1 MATLKVI
8 RKRITSVKN
17 TQKITKAMKMVA
29 AAKLRRAQ
37 GALLQA
43 RPYGVHIKAL
53 LTEVSAYVNPENTP
67 FLNQAP
73 NGKASL
79 LVFSSDRGL
88 CGGFNSNL
96 LRKVNTF
103 LYHEGKTHESVQ
115 VQIVGK
121 KARDFFRAR
130 KIDIHKE
137 WQGITTGFSFENALE
152 IAQEILTGFQNGD
165 FANFYIAYN
174 GFQSAISQEIRIRK
188 ILPLEFHTQP
198 HSGGEGVDATRAS
211 MEIAGIFPIIFEP
224 SAQELFEHLVPR
236 YIASEIYLA
245 HLESS
250 ASELGAR
257 MAAMENATSNAKDMI
272 NSLTLVYNRARQAT
286 ITKELMDIVNGAESL
301 K

>member
-37 GALLQA
+37 SALLQA
-43 RPYGVHIKAL
+43 RPYGVHLKEILSHVA
-53 LTEVSAYVNPENTP
+53 AYVNPENTP
-67 FLNQAP
+67 LLKSDHK
-73 NGKASL
+73 GKAAI

-103 LYHEGKTHESVQ
+103 LYHEGKNHESI
-115 VQIVGK
+115 QIQTIGK
-121 KARDFFRAR
+121 KARDFFKAR
-130 KIDIHKE
+130 KIDIQKE
-137 WQGITTGFSFENALE
+137 LSNVVTGFTFENALE
-152 IAQEILTGFQNGD
+152 LANGMIED
-165 FANFYIAYN
+165 FKNGEFDNFYIAYN
-174 GFQSAISQEIRIRK
+174 GFKSAISQEIRIRK
-188 ILPLEFHTQP
+188 ILPLEFDT
-198 HSGGEGVDATRAS
+198 SEEG
-211 MEIAGIFPIIFEP
+211 AGIFPVIFEP
-224 SAQELFEHLVPR
+224 SAQKVFDEMAPR

-245 HLESS
+245 HLESA
-250 ASELGAR
+250 ASELGSR
-257 MAAMENATSNAKDMI
+257 MSAMENATSNAKEMI

>member
-37 GALLQA
+37 GALVQA
-43 RPYGVHIKAL
+43 RPYGVHLKDIL
-53 LTEVSAYVNPENTP
+53 NRISAYVDPEKNLSLNPSP
-67 FLNQAP
+67 A
-73 NGKASL
+73 GKAA
-79 LVFSSDRGL
+79 LVVFTSDRGL

-103 LYHEGKTHESVQ
+103 VYHEGKNHQSLEIQT
-115 VQIVGK
+115 VGK

-130 KIDIHKE
+130 KIDIEKE
-137 WQGITTGFSFENALE
+137 WLEIVLGFSFESALE
-152 IAQEILTGFQNGD
+152 IAHQILEGFQNGD
-165 FANFYIAYN
+165 FSNYYIAYN
-174 GFQSAISQEIRIRK
+174 GFKSAISQEIKIQK
-188 ILPLEFHTQP
+188 ILPLDFGNPE
-198 HSGGEGVDATRAS
+198 EN
-211 MEIAGIFPIIFEP
+211 AGIFPIIFEP
-224 SAQELFEHLVPR
+224 SAQELFEELLPR

-245 HLESS
+245 HLEST

-257 MAAMENATSNAKDMI
+257 MSAMENATSNAKDMI
-272 NSLTLVYNRARQAT
+272 GKLTLIYNRARQAT